1 MTDNEPKCVAFE
13 RYVFK
18 DRTEIRPLTD
28 PCVFCKHICDDSDPS
43 VGLYGY
49 ACDCEDEAG
58 GLPMGESGRCPAF
71 RPRLPS
77 DDLLDQLAYEQEC
90 AYWEEERRRE
100 AEEDD

>member
-1 MTDNEPKCVAFE
+1 MTEPKCVAFE
-13 RYVFK
+13 CYKYDGKLVKRDLYY
-18 DRTEIRPLTD
+18 
-28 PCVFCKHICDDSDPS
+28 PCQFCVHIYDDSDPS

-49 ACDCEDEAG
+49 GCDCEDKAS
-58 GLPMGESGRCPAF
+58 GLPMGETGRCPAF

-90 AYWEEERRRE
+90 AYWEEERRLE